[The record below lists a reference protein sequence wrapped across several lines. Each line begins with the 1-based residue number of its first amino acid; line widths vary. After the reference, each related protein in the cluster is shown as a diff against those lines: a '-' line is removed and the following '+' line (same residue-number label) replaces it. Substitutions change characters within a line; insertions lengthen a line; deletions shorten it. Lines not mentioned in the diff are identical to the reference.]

1 MSNRGTVLRGW
12 KALRLFTYGRICDT
26 PISDQSS
33 SISVSGV
40 SYRYTGSSHAALDDV
55 TFSIHSGDRV
65 ALMGPNG
72 AGKSTLIKLAA
83 GLMEMQTG
91 SILVHGNPAG
101 SCRHRVALVPQ
112 RSEVDWRFPV
122 TVRQVV
128 MMGRYVHLGWLKR
141 PRTVDREAVD
151 HAMETMKIADLRDV
165 HIGRLSGGQQQRVM
179 LARAL
184 AHDADVL
191 LLDEPLNHVDV
202 ATQELMFH
210 VLEDLCEKRGR
221 TAIVSTHD
229 LGILKIHFSRAVFLD
244 HRLIADGPVN
254 EILTPEIIA
263 RAYGFEFHRE
273 EDLSRWLNGSQNR

>member
-1 MSNRGTVLRGW
+1 M
-12 KALRLFTYGRICDT
+12 KLFTYGKICDT
-26 PISDQSS
+26 PISDQSYS
-33 SISVSGV
+33 LSMAGV
-40 SYRYTGSSHAALDDV
+40 TYRYPASSHAALDEV
-55 TFSIHSGDRV
+55 SFTIQSGERV

-83 GLMEMQTG
+83 GLLDIQTG
-91 SILVHGNPAG
+91 SILVHGNRAG
-101 SCRHRVALVPQ
+101 SCRHRVAIVPQ

-141 PRTVDREAVD
+141 PRSVDRHAAE
-151 HAMETMKIADLRDV
+151 HAMETMKIANLRDV

-210 VLEDLCEKRGR
+210 VLEDLCEKKGK
-221 TAIVSTHD
+221 TAVVSTHD
-229 LGILKIHFSRAVFLD
+229 LGILKVHFSRAVFLD
-244 HRLIADGPVN
+244 HRLIADGPIN
-254 EILTPEIIA
+254 EILTPETIA
-263 RAYGFEFHRE
+263 RAYGFEFHGE